1 MWARGECVRERERE
15 RERATDRGGRGRGR
29 AVMIYKCP
37 CFDERVKDGDS
48 RRKEP
53 SINPTV
59 SKSPLILFDRSRACN
74 LIVRITNDPF
84 VPQRGDGGD
93 TSVGRYTPT
102 LYNGVVSPKVFY
114 THTHNIIDEIIQADL
129 KNVKKLHITDFKPF
143 SCSTKENM
151 SRFKYPVDR

>member
-1 MWARGECVRERERE
+1 MENERT
-15 RERATDRGGRGRGR
+15 ALGGRGTAGR
-29 AVMIYKCP
+29 VREVEVGVEVEAVMIYKCP

-84 VPQRGDGGD
+84 VPQHGDGGGD

-102 LYNGVVSPKVFY
+102 LYNGVVSRKLL
-114 THTHNIIDEIIQADL
+114 HTCTIL
-129 KNVKKLHITDFKPF
+129 
-143 SCSTKENM
+143 STK
-151 SRFKYPVDR
+151 